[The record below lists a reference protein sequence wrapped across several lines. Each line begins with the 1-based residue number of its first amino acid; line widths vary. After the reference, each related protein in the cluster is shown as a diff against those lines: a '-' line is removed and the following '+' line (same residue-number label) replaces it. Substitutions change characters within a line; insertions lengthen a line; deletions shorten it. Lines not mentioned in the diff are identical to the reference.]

1 MGVFAASAEDE
12 NVAIDIDTP
21 PLPPPLPFF
30 ALVWDEEEDFALL
43 LWIDLLV
50 VEVPPPL
57 ALISD
62 DDEEDDEDEE
72 DAWIGNPFDV
82 GTESV
87 IDGAK
92 IPLALIGRAAAFD
105 DVDEVEKRSE

>member
-30 ALVWDEEEDFALL
+30 ALEWDEEEEDFALL

-62 DDEEDDEDEE
+62 DDDDEDEE

-92 IPLALIGRAAAFD
+92 IPLALIGRAAAVD